1 MAFVTN
7 NTLFIHVQKT
17 GGMSVRRALYKLR
30 PIGRETGDAESERHI
45 GLPELRA
52 SHPGIENGRL
62 SFGFVRNPVSWLVSR
77 WAFAVETGY
86 RVHIKHRGSAAA
98 VWMAACWSEEFDTF
112 IGNYL
117 ERYPGIATQT
127 MFRMLGLWS
136 EKPVDRVA
144 RTEHL
149 VEDLTNILHEA
160 GESDIEIDHRTTNGT
175 SRAIRERAR
184 ITTDMRSRIMLAE
197 KQLCDRFGYY

>member
-17 GGMSVRRALYKLR
+17 GGMTVRRALYKLR
-30 PIGRETGDAESERHI
+30 PIGRESGDAESERHY

-52 SHPGIENGRL
+52 THPGIENGRV
-62 SFGFVRNPVSWLVSR
+62 SFGFVRNPVTWLVSR
-77 WAFAVETGY
+77 WAFAVMTGY
-86 RVHIKHRGSAAA
+86 PVHIKHRGSAAA
-98 VWMAACWSEEFDTF
+98 VWMAACWADDFDTF

-136 EKPVDRVA
+136 EKPVDRVG

-149 VEDLTNILHEA
+149 AKDLTDILHQA
-160 GESDIEIDHRTTNGT
+160 GEHQVEIEPAPTNAT
-175 SRAIRERAR
+175 NRAIR
-184 ITTDMRSRIMLAE
+184 DGVQVSLWMRSRIMLAE
-197 KQLCDRFGYY
+197 KPLCDRFGYW